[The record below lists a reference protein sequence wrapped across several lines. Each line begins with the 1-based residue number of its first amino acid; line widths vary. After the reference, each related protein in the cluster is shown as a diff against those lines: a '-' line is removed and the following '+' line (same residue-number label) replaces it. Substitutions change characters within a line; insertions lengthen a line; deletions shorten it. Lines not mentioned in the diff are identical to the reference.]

1 MILKFRKIILECL
14 AVAALLI
21 SVFLPQTAAA
31 HGEKAT
37 EPSIRTRSIHWY
49 DLTWSTK
56 KVAVNDTVTMQGKF
70 RLMNDWPDA
79 VAQPSLVFLSTGG
92 PSAVLT
98 RVETYINGLPA
109 QQSFKKMELGRDYD
123 FKIVM
128 KGRVPGNWHLHPVMN
143 VHNAGPIIGPGAW
156 VTVEGNKADFKAPI
170 KTMQGLQIDDT
181 ENYGVARV
189 QMWQAGYALVAVVWL
204 LWWLRRPLLISR
216 WRVLQKG
223 REDLLVTRADDKM
236 AAGVVVLLLV
246 VVIVGYIKINAEF
259 PQLVPLQGSTVYTDP
274 LPEAPS
280 GVAIKLKRAEY
291 DVPGRSMRLS
301 VEMTNNTD
309 QPLGI
314 GEFTTANLR
323 FINKAL
329 PTAVAAI
336 DPKYPKELMPANG
349 LVVDDNKP
357 LAPGEKRVVL
367 LDTTDVAWEVERLV
381 SFLTN
386 VDSRTGGLI
395 FFYDPQGKRYIS
407 EVSGSILPVFK
418 KTI

>member
-1 MILKFRKIILECL
+1 MIQKIRKMIMACM
-14 AVAALLI
+14 AVAALLL
-21 SVFLPQTAAA
+21 SVLPQTAVA

-37 EPSIRTRSIHWY
+37 EPSIRTRSVHWY
-49 DLTWSTK
+49 DLTWSTEK
-56 KVAVNDTVTMQGKF
+56 LQVNDTVTMQGKF

-128 KGRVPGNWHLHPVMN
+128 KGRIPGNWHLHPVLN

-156 VTVEGNKADFKAPI
+156 VTVDGNAAAFKEPI
-170 KTMQGLQIDDT
+170 KTMTGLQIDDS
-181 ENYGVARV
+181 ENYGVARA
-189 QMWQAGYALVAVVWL
+189 QMWQAGYALIAVAWL
-204 LWWLRRPLLISR
+204 IWWLRRPLLISR

-223 REDLLVTRADDKM
+223 REDLLLTRTDDKV

-246 VVIVGYIKINAEF
+246 VVIVGYIKVSAEF
-259 PQLVPLQGSTVYTDP
+259 PQLVPLQGGTVYTEP
-274 LPEAPS
+274 LPEAPR

-323 FINKAL
+323 FINKML
-329 PTAVAAI
+329 PQAVAAI
-336 DPKYPKELMPANG
+336 DPKYPKELMPGNG
-349 LVVDDNKP
+349 LVVDSNAP
-357 LAPGEKRVVL
+357 LAPGEKRVVM

-407 EVSGSILPVFK
+407 EVAGSILPVFK

>member
-1 MILKFRKIILECL
+1 M
-14 AVAALLI
+14 
-21 SVFLPQTAAA
+21 
-31 HGEKAT
+31 
-37 EPSIRTRSIHWY
+37 
-49 DLTWSTK
+49 
-56 KVAVNDTVTMQGKF
+56 
-70 RLMNDWPDA
+70 
-79 VAQPSLVFLSTGG
+79 
-92 PSAVLT
+92 T

-128 KGRVPGNWHLHPVMN
+128 KGRVPGNWHLHPVLN

-156 VTVEGNKADFKAPI
+156 VTVEGNKADFKEPI

-181 ENYGVARV
+181 ENYGVARA

-204 LWWLRRPLLISR
+204 VWWLRRPLLISR

-236 AAGVVVLLLV
+236 AAGVSVFLLV
-246 VVIVGYIKINAEF
+246 VVIVGYIKINEEF
-259 PQLVPLQGSTVYTDP
+259 PQLVPLQGSTVYTEP
-274 LPEAPS
+274 LPADPS

-349 LVVDDNKP
+349 LVVDSNKP
-357 LAPGEKRVVL
+357 LAPGEKRVVM
-367 LDTTDVAWEVERLV
+367 LDTTDVAWEEERLV
-381 SFLTN
+381 SFLSN
-386 VDSRTGGLI
+386 VDSRTGGLV

>member
-1 MILKFRKIILECL
+1 MILKIRKMIMACM
-14 AVAALLI
+14 AVAALLL
-21 SVFLPQTAAA
+21 SVLPQTAAA

-37 EPSIRTRSIHWY
+37 EPSIRTRSVHWY
-49 DLTWSTK
+49 DLTWSTQK
-56 KVAVNDTVTMQGKF
+56 MEVNDTVTMQGKF

-79 VAQPSLVFLSTGG
+79 VAQPSLVFLSTAG

-98 RVETYINGLPA
+98 RVETYINGVPA

-128 KGRVPGNWHLHPVMN
+128 KGRVPGDWHLHPVLN

-156 VTVEGNKADFKAPI
+156 VTVEGNAADFKAPI
-170 KTMQGLQIDDT
+170 KTMTGVQIDDS
-181 ENYGVARV
+181 ESYGVARA
-189 QMWQAGYALVAVVWL
+189 QMWQAGYALIAVAWL
-204 LWWLRRPLLISR
+204 IWWLRRPLLISR

-223 REDLLVTRADDKM
+223 REDLLVTRTDDKV

-246 VVIVGYIKINAEF
+246 VVIAGYIKINAEF
-259 PQLVPLQGSTVYTDP
+259 PQLVPLQGGTVYTEP
-274 LPEAPS
+274 LPEATN
-280 GVAIKLKRAEY
+280 GIAIKLKRAEY

-323 FINKAL
+323 FINKML
-329 PTAVAAI
+329 PQAVAAI
-336 DPKYPKELMPANG
+336 DPKYPKELMPGNG
-349 LVVDDNKP
+349 LVVDSNKP
-357 LAPGEKRVVL
+357 IAPGEKRVVV

-407 EVSGSILPVFK
+407 EVAGPILPVFK